1 MHVLLL
7 TQHTELPGGIANYFK
22 SLKNKFQKNLYYFIT
37 GSRDADEHKVGMVW
51 RLFSDYIKYT
61 RIVRDY
67 DLIHLNTS
75 LRVKSVFR
83 DGLFLLLSRA
93 FFKRVVLFI
102 HGWDSQLERILE
114 NRFLS
119 LYRSVFFKA
128 NAIIVLS
135 NDFEEKLRR
144 WGYGRPI
151 FLLTTVVDD
160 DLMQGVSENDIMQ
173 KSERPGKIN
182 ILYLSRL
189 EKEKG
194 LYETIDAYSLL
205 KKDYPNVRLTIAGD
219 GSQVDPLHNYIQ
231 SQGLNDV
238 SFIGF
243 VTDGAKKQ
251 AYLQA
256 DVFCFPTFY
265 GEGMPTNVLEAMAFG
280 LPVVTR
286 YAGGIRDF
294 FKNGEMGYATEEC
307 TPKVFA
313 SLLEKIVL
321 DKQLRKKISLFN
333 YRYAHRHFL
342 SSKVVTELESIYERV
357 LTSAS

>member
-1 MHVLLL
+1 MRQQVFSISH
-7 TQHTELPGGIANYFK
+7 IF
-22 SLKNKFQKNLYYFIT
+22 NKL
-37 GSRDADEHKVGMVW
+37 S
-51 RLFSDYIKYT
+51 FS
-61 RIVRDY
+61 VQ
-67 DLIHLNTS
+67 S
-75 LRVKSVFR
+75 VKIIESHP
-83 DGLFLLLSRA
+83 A
-93 FFKRVVLFI
+93 FFKKVILFI
-102 HGWDSQLERILE
+102 HGWDSQLERMLE
-114 NRFLS
+114 NRFLLN
-119 LYRSVFFKA
+119 LYRFVFFKA
-128 NAIIVLS
+128 NAMIVLS

-144 WGYGRPI
+144 WGYVRPI

-160 DLMQGVSENDIMQ
+160 DLVQGVSENDIMQ
-173 KSERPGKIN
+173 KSERLGKIN

-194 LYETIDAYSLL
+194 LYETIDTYSLL
-205 KKDYPNVRLTIAGD
+205 KKAHPNICLTIAGD
-219 GSQVDPLHNYIQ
+219 GSQVEPLHDYIR
-231 SQGLNDV
+231 SQRLNDV

-243 VTDGAKKQ
+243 VKDGAKKK
-251 AYLQA
+251 AYLEA

-294 FKNGEMGYATEEC
+294 FKDGEMGYATDEC
-307 TPKVFA
+307 TPQVFA

-342 SSKVVTELESIYERV
+342 SSKVVTELESIYEWV
-357 LTSAS
+357 LASAST